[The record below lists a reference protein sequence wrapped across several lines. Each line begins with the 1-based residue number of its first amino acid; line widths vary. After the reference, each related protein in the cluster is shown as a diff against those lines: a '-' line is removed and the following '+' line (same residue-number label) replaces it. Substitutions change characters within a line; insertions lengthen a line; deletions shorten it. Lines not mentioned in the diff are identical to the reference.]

1 MDAIKAVR
9 KNIQYR
15 LDSLVAEMIQ
25 EYALWGNKHLAVLLY
40 TQAKGLHYALV
51 IANGLCV
58 GTLKL
63 VYCIENEVQR
73 LQTKNPTAY
82 ENFDARKFV
91 DEMENLIDSIIDMD

>member
-1 MDAIKAVR
+1 MDTIKAVR

-15 LDSLVAEMIQ
+15 LDSLVVEMIQ

-40 TQAKGLHYALV
+40 TQAKGLHCALV

-63 VYCIENEVQR
+63 VHRIENEVQR

-82 ENFDARKFV
+82 ENFEARKFV
-91 DEMENLIDSIIDMD
+91 DEMEDLSDAIVDMD